1 MVEILMTDPMNAPLR
16 PRHGR
21 PGRPTSIARHG
32 RLRRRHPFAA
42 LGKILAGVAV
52 VASVSAFSLAG
63 MAVGDVVKSTKPSVT
78 LLDPATHKQLT
89 KQQGID
95 ALQGSFNV
103 LLAGSDSGDGN
114 AAYGKR
120 GENLNDVTMLMHV
133 SADHQHVT
141 VVSFPRDML
150 VPIPSCPNPNGGNY
164 SAMSSQKI
172 NTSLSYG
179 GLACTA
185 LTVQKLT
192 GLSIPYAALIQFD
205 GVVDMSN
212 AVGGVPV
219 CLSGPIKDPYTGLD
233 LPAGTS
239 TIQGAQA
246 LAFLRTRHGVGDGSD
261 LGRISN
267 QQVFLSSLVRTIK
280 SADTL
285 SNPVKVYSLAKAA
298 ASNMQLSTSLSNVQT
313 LASMAVALKGADLSN
328 IVFVQFP
335 TDYVDGGGAV
345 APDTTGARAL
355 LTALQHDEAV
365 QVTGT
370 TGVGS
375 VQDPTHAS
383 TDAAAGAPASPA
395 APAPTAAPSTP
406 AGSSASGGSSA
417 TAGGASGSGSTVALP
432 DQVHG
437 QSASDYTCSRPFGK

>member
-1 MVEILMTDPMNAPLR
+1 MTEPTNAPLR

-42 LGKILAGVAV
+42 LGKILAGIGV

-63 MAVGDVVKSTKPSVT
+63 MAVGDVVHSTKPAVVLVNPT
-78 LLDPATHKQLT
+78 THKEVT
-89 KQQGID
+89 KQQGIE
-95 ALQGSFNV
+95 AMQGSFNV

-120 GENLNDVTMLMHV
+120 EENLNDVTMLMHV
-133 SADHQHVT
+133 SQDHQHIT

-150 VPIPSCPNPNGGNY
+150 VPIPSCPNPDGGNY

-172 NTSLSYG
+172 NNSLSYG
-179 GLACTA
+179 GLACTV

-219 CLSGPIKDPYTGLD
+219 CLAGPIKDPLSGLD

-280 SADTL
+280 SANTL
-285 SNPVKVYSLAKAA
+285 SNPVTVYSLAKAA

-335 TDYVDGGGAV
+335 TNYVEGGGAV
-345 APDTTGARAL
+345 APDPSGEKAL

-365 QVTGT
+365 QVAGSTGL
-370 TGVGS
+370 GS
-375 VQDPTHAS
+375 EQDPSH
-383 TDAAAGAPASPA
+383 PASSP
-395 APAPTAAPSTP
+395 APST
-406 AGSSASGGSSA
+406 SAPTQQAQAPTSAATQPTDQSGE
-417 TAGGASGSGSTVALP
+417 TVTLP
-432 DQVHG
+432 NQVHG
-437 QSASDYTCSRPFGK
+437 QSADTYTCSRPFGK

>member
-1 MVEILMTDPMNAPLR
+1 M
-16 PRHGR
+16 
-21 PGRPTSIARHG
+21 
-32 RLRRRHPFAA
+32 
-42 LGKILAGVAV
+42 GKIIAGIAV
-52 VASVSAFSLAG
+52 VAGVSAFSLTT
-63 MAVGDVVKSTKPSVT
+63 MAVGDVVHSTKPAVV
-78 LLDPATHKQLT
+78 LVDPTTHKEVTQ
-89 KQQGID
+89 QQGIE

-114 AAYGKR
+114 KAYGER

-150 VPIPSCPNPNGGNY
+150 VPIPSCPNPKGGYY
-164 SAMSSQKI
+164 SAMSAQKI
-172 NTSLSYG
+172 NVTLSYG

-185 LTVQKLT
+185 LTVEKLT

-239 TIQGAQA
+239 TIKGQQA

-285 SNPVKVYSLAKAA
+285 GNPLKVYSLAKAA

-313 LASMAVALKGADLSN
+313 MASMAVALKGADLAN
-328 IVFVQFP
+328 VVFVQFP
-335 TDYVDGGGAV
+335 TNYVDGGGAV
-345 APDTTGARAL
+345 APDEAGEQAL
-355 LTALQHDEAV
+355 LTALQHDEPV

-370 TGVGS
+370 TGIGS
-375 VQDPTHAS
+375 VQDPSHATS
-383 TDAAAGAPASPA
+383 ASAATGAATDAASAPTPTPST
-395 APAPTAAPSTP
+395 APTAGSTP
-406 AGSSASGGSSA
+406 SASPSSSA
-417 TAGGASGSGSTVALP
+417 VALP
-432 DQVHG
+432 SEVHG
-437 QSASDYTCSRPFGK
+437 QSADDYTCSRPYGK

>member
-1 MVEILMTDPMNAPLR
+1 MTEPTNAPLR

-21 PGRPTSIARHG
+21 PGRPRSIARHG
-32 RLRRRHPFAA
+32 RLTRRHPFAA
-42 LGKILAGVAV
+42 LGKIIAGIAV

-63 MAVGDVVKSTKPSVT
+63 MAVNDVVTSTKPAVT
-78 LLDPATHKQLT
+78 LVDPVTHKKVTQ
-89 KQQGID
+89 KQAIS
-95 ALQGSFNV
+95 AMQGSFNV

-120 GENLNDVTMLMHV
+120 SENLNDVTMLMHV
-133 SADHQHVT
+133 SQDHQHVT

-150 VPIPSCPNPNGGNY
+150 VPIPSCPNPDGGSY
-164 SAMSSQKI
+164 AAMSSQKI
-172 NTSLSYG
+172 NVSLSYG
-179 GLACTA
+179 GLACTV
-185 LTVQKLT
+185 LTVEKLT
-192 GLSIPYAALIQFD
+192 GLQIPYAALIQFD

-219 CLSGPIKDPYTGLD
+219 CLSGPIRDPYTGLD

-280 SADTL
+280 SSDTL
-285 SNPVKVYSLAKAA
+285 GNPIKVYSLAKAA
-298 ASNMQLSTSLSNVQT
+298 ASNMQLSTSLSSVQT
-313 LASMAVALKGADLSN
+313 MASMAVALKGADLAN

-335 TDYVDGGGAV
+335 TDYVEGGGAV
-345 APDTTGARAL
+345 APDPAGSRAL
-355 LTALQHDEAV
+355 LAALQNDEPV
-365 QVTGT
+365 QVTGS
-370 TGVGS
+370 TGIGS

-383 TDAAAGAPASPA
+383 TDAAAGAASPTQTPTQAAQAPASGTSS
-395 APAPTAAPSTP
+395 TAAPSASGA
-406 AGSSASGGSSA
+406 AGGSGGSA
-417 TAGGASGSGSTVALP
+417 VALP

-437 QSASDYTCSRPFGK
+437 QTANDYTCSRPFGK

>member
-1 MVEILMTDPMNAPLR
+1 MTEPTNARLR

-21 PGRPTSIARHG
+21 PGRPASIARHG
-32 RLRRRHPFAA
+32 RLTRRHPFIA

-63 MAVGDVVKSTKPSVT
+63 IAVGDVVQSTKPAVV
-78 LLDPATHKQLT
+78 LVDPTTHKEVTQ
-89 KQQGID
+89 KQSIAAMQG
-95 ALQGSFNV
+95 AFNV

-114 AAYGKR
+114 KAYGKR
-120 GENLNDVTMLMHV
+120 GEDLNDVTMLMHV
-133 SADHQHVT
+133 SADHQHIT

-150 VPIPSCPNPNGGNY
+150 TPIPACPDPDGGNY

-172 NTSLSYG
+172 NVTLTYG
-179 GLACTA
+179 GLPCTV
-185 LTVQKLT
+185 LTVEQLT

-205 GVVDMSN
+205 GVVSMSN

-219 CLSGPIKDPYTGLD
+219 CLSGPIKDRYTGLN

-239 TIQGAQA
+239 TIKGKQA

-280 SADTL
+280 SANTL

-298 ASNMQLSTSLSNVQT
+298 ASNMQLSTSLSSVQT
-313 LASMAVALKGADLSN
+313 MASMAVALKGADLSN

-335 TDYVDGGGAV
+335 TNYVDGGGAV
-345 APDTTGARAL
+345 KPDASGARAL
-355 LTALQHDEAV
+355 LTALQNDEAV

-375 VQDPTHAS
+375 VQDPSHKS
-383 TDAAAGAPASPA
+383 GS
-395 APAPTAAPSTP
+395 SSSSSSS
-406 AGSSASGGSSA
+406 SSASPSSSPTSTPKPTVSA
-417 TAGGASGSGSTVALP
+417 TSPASAPTSTPSPTSSKVDLP

-437 QSASDYTCSRPFGK
+437 QAADDYTCSRPFEG

>member
-1 MVEILMTDPMNAPLR
+1 MTEPTNAPLR

-32 RLRRRHPFAA
+32 RLKRRHPFAA
-42 LGKILAGVAV
+42 LGKILAGIGV
-52 VASVSAFSLAG
+52 VASVSAFSLAS
-63 MAVGDVVKSTKPSVT
+63 MAVGDVVTSTKPAVVLVNPT
-78 LLDPATHKQLT
+78 THKEVTQ
-89 KQQGID
+89 KQGIA

-133 SADHQHVT
+133 SADHQHIT

-150 VPIPSCPNPNGGNY
+150 VPIPSCPNPNGGSY

-172 NTSLSYG
+172 NVSLEYG
-179 GLACTA
+179 GLACTV
-185 LTVQKLT
+185 LTVENLT
-192 GLSIPYAALIQFD
+192 GLSIPYAAVIQFD

-219 CLSGPIKDPYTGLD
+219 CLSGPIDDPYTGLN
-233 LPAGTS
+233 LPAGNS
-239 TIQGAQA
+239 TIQGQQA

-285 SNPVKVYSLAKAA
+285 GNPVKVYSLAKAA

-313 LASMAVALKGADLSN
+313 LASMAVALKGADLAN

-335 TDYVDGGGAV
+335 TNYVQGGGAV
-345 APDTTGARAL
+345 APDPVGEQAL

-375 VQDPTHAS
+375 VQDPSHAS
-383 TDAAAGAPASPA
+383 SSSSSSSSSTPGST
-395 APAPTAAPSTP
+395 PTSTPTSTPSTT
-406 AGSSASGGSSA
+406 ASSGS
-417 TAGGASGSGSTVALP
+417 TQASGSGGSTVALP

>member
-1 MVEILMTDPMNAPLR
+1 MTEPTNAPLR

-21 PGRPTSIARHG
+21 PGRPTAIARHG
-32 RLRRRHPFAA
+32 RLRRRHPFVA
-42 LGKILAGVAV
+42 LGKILAGIGV

-63 MAVGDVVKSTKPSVT
+63 MAVGDVVQSTKPAVQ
-78 LLDPATHKQLT
+78 LVDPTTHKKVT
-89 KQQGID
+89 KQQGIE

-120 GENLNDVTMLMHV
+120 TENLNDVTMLMHV
-133 SADHQHVT
+133 SQDHQHIT

-150 VPIPSCPNPNGGNY
+150 VPIPSCPNPDGGSY
-164 SAMSSQKI
+164 PAMSSQKI
-172 NTSLSYG
+172 NVSLTYG

-185 LTVQKLT
+185 LTVEKLT
-192 GLSIPYAALIQFD
+192 GLSVPYAAVIQFD

-219 CLSGPIKDPYTGLD
+219 CLSGPIKDPYTGLN

-239 TIQGAQA
+239 TIEGQQA

-285 SNPVKVYSLAKAA
+285 GNPLKVYGLAKAA

-313 LASMAVALKGADLSN
+313 MASMAVALKGADLSN

-335 TDYVDGGGAV
+335 TNYVQGGGAV
-345 APDTTGARAL
+345 APEPTGERAL
-355 LTALQHDEAV
+355 LTALQNDEPV
-365 QVTGT
+365 QVTGN
-370 TGVGS
+370 TGLGS
-375 VQDPTHAS
+375 VQDPTHPS
-383 TDAAAGAPASPA
+383 TDASAGAGATTAPSQAAQAPSSAPTTTAGSGGAAG
-395 APAPTAAPSTP
+395 
-406 AGSSASGGSSA
+406 GS
-417 TAGGASGSGSTVALP
+417 VALP

-437 QSASDYTCSRPFGK
+437 QTADDYTCSRPFGK

>member
-1 MVEILMTDPMNAPLR
+1 MTDPTNAPLR

-21 PGRPTSIARHG
+21 PGRPASIARHG
-32 RLRRRHPFAA
+32 RLRRRHPFVA

-63 MAVGDVVKSTKPSVT
+63 IAVGDVVTSTKPAVVLVNPT
-78 LLDPATHKQLT
+78 THKEVT

-95 ALQGSFNV
+95 AMQGSFNV

-133 SADHQHVT
+133 SQDHQHIT

-150 VPIPSCPNPNGGNY
+150 VPIPSCPKEDGSGNY

-172 NTSLSYG
+172 NVSLSYG
-179 GLACTA
+179 GLACTV
-185 LTVQKLT
+185 LTVENLT
-192 GLSIPYAALIQFD
+192 GLSIPYAAVIQFD

-219 CLSGPIKDPYTGLD
+219 CLSGPIKDPYTGLN

-239 TIQGAQA
+239 TIEGQQA

-285 SNPVKVYSLAKAA
+285 GNPVKVYSLAKAA

-313 LASMAVALKGADLSN
+313 MASMAVALKGADLAN

-335 TDYVDGGGAV
+335 TNYVAGGGAV
-345 APDTTGARAL
+345 APDPTGEKAL
-355 LTALQHDEAV
+355 LTALQNDEAV
-365 QVTGT
+365 QVTGN
-370 TGVGS
+370 TGIGS
-375 VQDPTHAS
+375 VQDPSHPTTS
-383 TDAAAGAPASPA
+383 AGATT
-395 APAPTAAPSTP
+395 APTATPTSPSTAP
-406 AGSSASGGSSA
+406 TTSP
-417 TAGGASGSGSTVALP
+417 TAGTDSGSTVALP

-437 QSASDYTCSRPFGK
+437 QSASDYTCSKPFSG